1 MNFKQAKEILIKNAV
16 GSNGY
21 ENITT
26 WKELEEKANFEQSQA
41 LFHAD
46 QLSEVVSAASDHLE
60 D

>member
-1 MNFKQAKEILIKNAV
+1 MNFEQAKAQLVKNAV
-16 GSNGY
+16 GSNDY

-26 WKELEEKANFEQSQA
+26 WEELEEKAVFEQSQA

-46 QLSEVVSAASDHLE
+46 QLGDVVSAASENLE